1 MQLAVRDEQAK
12 ADTDERSAPRPRH
25 HSLPYRPD
33 IDGLRAVSVLAV
45 ILFHAKVP
53 GFAGGYV
60 GVDVFFVIS
69 GYLITQVLMVPSEH
83 GFLGQLRGFYV
94 RRCRRILPALLVML
108 LVSALLACWLFLPSE
123 LRRFG
128 THVAFASAFL
138 SNLAVWR
145 EGGYFDV
152 STPFNPLLHL
162 WSIAVEEQFYVVF
175 PLVFLACGGALQGR
189 TRALLASVALVSF
202 ALCVWASYR
211 SPYANF
217 FLAPT
222 RAWELLLGSLV
233 ALGVGR
239 SLSTHAARE
248 ALAGAA
254 LLAILGC
261 VFWYDDSMRY
271 PGLYALVPCVSAA
284 ILLATA
290 KDSPSRVG
298 RWMSARP
305 LVFTGLISYSLYLWH
320 VPVFAFVGYY
330 NVRPLEAWQVAVL
343 LPAIYLVSAVSWRYV
358 EAPVRGR
365 KLLATDSRLLG
376 AAAGTTA
383 MVASLGLVMWLS
395 DGIPGRLGEA
405 DATLIRNIDRL
416 QRDATDC
423 AVRPLPTIAAGS
435 LCSYGP
441 SAGASA
447 DVVVWGDSH
456 ALALLPEYE
465 RIAAARNVR
474 VHAAATSACR
484 PLLGAASN
492 VDTPARR
499 QACDDFNRAAV
510 EAIEK
515 IDPALVI
522 LNAYWMYP
530 DLDIATTTTTTA
542 GAEPAD
548 GSAPFRQA
556 FERSLRAIDAGERK
570 VCVIGGVPTLEYV
583 MPYAYAMARRRGIDT
598 DFIGLRPSEAASQH
612 RELDQHLAE
621 LRRRHAFT
629 LVDPK
634 ATLCA
639 GSTCAIVTSDGK
651 SVYRDNNHLSIAG
664 AELVGASLEA
674 CFDAIG

>member
-1 MQLAVRDEQAK
+1 MQLAVRDEPPEAG
-12 ADTDERSAPRPRH
+12 ADEQSVPPADKHRRA
-25 HSLPYRPD
+25 LPYRPD
-33 IDGLRAVSVLAV
+33 IDGLRAVSVLSV

-83 GFLGQLRGFYV
+83 GFLGQLRVFYV
-94 RRCRRILPALLVML
+94 RRCRRILPALFVML
-108 LVSALLACWLFLPSE
+108 LASALLACWLFLPSE
-123 LRRFG
+123 LRHFG
-128 THVAFASAFL
+128 THVTFASGFV
-138 SNLAVWR
+138 SNFAVWR
-145 EGGYFDV
+145 DGGYFDV
-152 STPFNPLLHL
+152 NTPFNPLLHL

-175 PLVFLACGGALQGR
+175 PLVFLASA
-189 TRALLASVALVSF
+189 RALKNGPKALFAAAAVLSF
-202 ALCVWASYR
+202 ALCVWASHR
-211 SPYANF
+211 SPFANF

-239 SLSTHAARE
+239 GLSAHAARE
-248 ALAGAA
+248 GLAGAA
-254 LLAILGC
+254 LLAIFGC
-261 VFWYDDSMRY
+261 VVWYDDSIRY
-271 PGLYALVPCVSAA
+271 PGLYALVPCLSTA

-290 KDSPSRVG
+290 RDSPSRVG
-298 RWMSARP
+298 GWLSARP

-320 VPVFAFVGYY
+320 VPVFAFAGYY
-330 NVRPLEAWQVAVL
+330 NVRPLEPWHLAVL
-343 LPAIYLVSAVSWRYV
+343 LPSIYVLSAMSWRYV

-365 KLLATDSRLLG
+365 TLLAADSRFLR

-383 MVASLGLVMWLS
+383 LVASLGLVMWLS
-395 DGIPGRLGEA
+395 DGIPARLGEA
-405 DATLIRNIDRL
+405 DAKLIRNLDRL

-423 AVRPLPTIAAGS
+423 AVRPLRTIAAGS
-435 LCSYGP
+435 LCRYGP
-441 SAGASA
+441 SAGARA

-456 ALALLPEYE
+456 ALALLPAYE

-474 VHAAATSACR
+474 VHAAAISACR
-484 PLLGAASN
+484 PLLGAASR
-492 VDTPARR
+492 VDMPAHR
-499 QACDDFNRAAV
+499 QACSDFNRAAL
-510 EAIEK
+510 EAIQK

-530 DLDIATTTTTTA
+530 DLDIVNTVGSERADA
-542 GAEPAD
+542 AE
-548 GSAPFRQA
+548 PFRQA
-556 FERSLRAIDAGERK
+556 FERTLRAIDAEGRK

-598 DFIGLRPSEAASQH
+598 EFIGLRRSDAASQH
-612 RELDQHLAE
+612 HELDRHLAE

-634 ATLCA
+634 TVLCA
-639 GSTCAIVTSDGK
+639 GPTCAIVTADEE